1 MKTRAAVHVGHGR
14 PMQIDEIELPA
25 PGPSEVIVKQFASG
39 VCHSQLHQL
48 HNQNMRTPAVLGHES
63 TGVVVAKGP
72 AVGYVK
78 EGDHVMT
85 TWLPRDGHPIT
96 GPATAPIRFRGQDLQ
111 GSSRFTWAEDVIFH
125 QNYVVKMDA
134 AVPTDVTAIIGCA
147 VMTGCGAAM
156 NTARV
161 RPGDSVAVFG
171 VGGVGLC
178 VVQASANLSASPV
191 IAVDLSDEKLEFAQ
205 KFGATIGI
213 NAARED
219 PVARIIEITNGGVDF
234 AFDAIGVRVTTEQIL
249 RAVRFGNF
257 PAGAADGGTAVLV
270 GVAQGDATL
279 PMGEFFRGNKI
290 YRGTVGGSSVPERD
304 FPLYLRWYK
313 EGRFPLD
320 LLVSR
325 RYRLEQIN
333 VACAALERGEIAGR
347 AIIEF

>member
-1 MKTRAAVHVGHGR
+1 
-14 PMQIDEIELPA
+14 
-25 PGPSEVIVKQFASG
+25 
-39 VCHSQLHQL
+39 
-48 HNQNMRTPAVLGHES
+48 
-63 TGVVVAKGP
+63 
-72 AVGYVK
+72 
-78 EGDHVMT
+78 
-85 TWLPRDGHPIT
+85 
-96 GPATAPIRFRGQDLQ
+96 
-111 GSSRFTWAEDVIFH
+111 
-125 QNYVVKMDA
+125 
-134 AVPTDVTAIIGCA
+134 
-147 VMTGCGAAM
+147 MTGCGAAM

-178 VVQASANLSASPV
+178 VVRASANLSASPV